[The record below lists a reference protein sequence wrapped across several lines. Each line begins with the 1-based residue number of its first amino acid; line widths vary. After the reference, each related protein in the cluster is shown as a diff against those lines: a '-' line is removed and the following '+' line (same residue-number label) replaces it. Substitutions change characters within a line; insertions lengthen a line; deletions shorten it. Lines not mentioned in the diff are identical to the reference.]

1 MYMNVDTL
9 IVGGGISG
17 LYLNYLLLHKNTCL
31 IEKSSYFGGR
41 VETFTT
47 KFRNKKYSME
57 AGAGRFTNNHKRLI
71 KLIKKFGLTNKMF
84 ELSKKVNL
92 VVKKNKWKNSYL
104 TNYLPY
110 NFLDEVLKTVKLT
123 NKMRNISFLE
133 WLEKQV
139 SKEIC
144 DFIKDTYPYKDI
156 FKINAYDAIFL
167 YKSGLKINNKFYS

>member
-92 VVKKNKWKNSYL
+92 FGFKNSDL
-104 TNYLPY
+104 GHFNLA
-110 NFLDEVLKTVKLT
+110 NIEVL
-123 NKMRNISFLE
+123 
-133 WLEKQV
+133 
-139 SKEIC
+139 
-144 DFIKDTYPYKDI
+144 IKKDLLQKNLI
-156 FKINAYDAIFL
+156 KPL
-167 YKSGLKINNKFYS
+167 YLS